1 MATKRTSRSRV
12 SRPDGRNERFH
23 ALLCSL
29 SESPVEREL
38 CFAKG
43 IGRRWRFDFAIPAR
57 MIAVEIDGGGWV
69 GGRHHRPLGATK
81 DNEKMNTALLMGW
94 RVFRFDWKAALDGTA
109 TSVLEQALRQ
119 EACA

>member
-38 CFAKG
+38 RFAKG

-57 MIAVEIDGGGWV
+57 MIAVEIDGGSE
-69 GGRHHRPLGATK
+69 GGT
-81 DNEKMNTALLMGW
+81 TALWG
-94 RVFRFDWKAALDGTA
+94 RPRT
-109 TSVLEQALRQ
+109 TRR
-119 EACA
+119 